1 MKRIYTV
8 GTRLY
13 AKNGDTTELLDT
25 YTMQFAYR
33 SRENASNEVEALKRE
48 NILSSGYKPTEDS
61 TTLQKRGEYSDTIF
75 ILKFVIT
82 EHVLS
87 DYEQES

>member
-13 AKNGDTTELLDT
+13 AKNGDKTELLDT

-33 SRENASNEVEALKRE
+33 SRENASKEVEALKKA
-48 NILSSGYKPTEDS
+48 NIQTSDYEATEDP
-61 TTLQKRGEYSDTIF
+61 TTLQKRGQYSDTIF